1 MKNTIVLLVFFMVS
15 ISSTQSSY
23 SQIFFTG
30 ANGKLG
36 VKDANG
42 NIIIEPK
49 YDRKNRYKPI
59 RNLLRL
65 LFWIRK
71 LAIISTGM

>member
-42 NIIIEPK
+42 NILIEPK
-49 YDRKNRYKPI
+49 YDRKNQV
-59 RNLLRL
+59 
-65 LFWIRK
+65 
-71 LAIISTGM
+71 